1 LDAGYKALVFKESR
15 RGSMK
20 TKIWQTINYPV
31 IQEKRAGRIGK
42 GKGRGLLPTRPPP
55 PILPIEIRRNG
66 GQVISEY
73 KLEEKEE

>member
-1 LDAGYKALVFKESR
+1 
-15 RGSMK
+15 MK

-42 GKGRGLLPTRPPP
+42 GKGRGLLPTRPP
-55 PILPIEIRRNG
+55 ILLIEIRRNG